1 LATGKQ
7 AQSQPNLSFT
17 EYVEAQQRHPAMP
30 MAKKFQDEFESLL
43 QYERLLYEYDLKRH
57 ENVKIERYKDLFP
70 NDTTKTMKPGWMQS
84 SHPYDGSFDSFQE
97 EPRNKHHYTTHANL
111 PLACA
116 DLFTPPHDAI
126 HQRYNVASNP

>member
-1 LATGKQ
+1 MATGKQ

-17 EYVEAQQRHPAMP
+17 EYVEAQQRNPTMP

-43 QYERLLYEYDLKRH
+43 QYERLLYEYDLK
-57 ENVKIERYKDLFP
+57 K
-70 NDTTKTMKPGWMQS
+70 MQS

>member
-17 EYVEAQQRHPAMP
+17 EYVEAQQRNPNSNPAMP

-43 QYERLLYEYDLKRH
+43 QYERLLYEYDLK
-57 ENVKIERYKDLFP
+57 K
-70 NDTTKTMKPGWMQS
+70 MQS

-111 PLACA
+111 PLACT
-116 DLFTPPHDAI
+116 DLFTSPHDAI